1 MHKTGQSGGF
11 LGRLL
16 GLLVKPRL
24 PLIGNVLKQLAKSVW
39 MPSGLTAVAS
49 VTDSAIHKKIFGSGT
64 RPSELASRT
73 TLIIYNEEMNDIIKI
88 IKSL

>member
-1 MHKTGQSGGF
+1 
-11 LGRLL
+11 
-16 GLLVKPRL
+16 
-24 PLIGNVLKQLAKSVW
+24 
-39 MPSGLTAVAS
+39 MPSGLTTVAS

-73 TLIIYNEEMNDIIKI
+73 TLIIYNEEMNHIIKI

>member
-39 MPSGLTAVAS
+39 MPSGLTTVAS

-73 TLIIYNEEMNDIIKI
+73 ALIIYNEEMNDIIKI

>member
-39 MPSGLTAVAS
+39 MPSGLTTVAS

-64 RPSELASRT
+64 HPSELASRT

>member
-1 MHKTGQSGGF
+1 
-11 LGRLL
+11 
-16 GLLVKPRL
+16 
-24 PLIGNVLKQLAKSVW
+24 

-64 RPSELASRT
+64 HPSELASRT